1 MIRCFVDKYSLLC
14 ASDEGSIK
22 YAIGKKMKEIIKE
35 DDEHNR
41 GMKIGY
47 DGALRAVRAIDRQI
61 EYPTSDLDDDVQY
74 KIIYNAQKDLLY
86 KIYQAIKE
94 EKDEYTDD

>member
-14 ASDEGSIK
+14 ASDESSIK
-22 YAIGKKMKEIIKE
+22 YAIDKKMKEIIKE

-47 DGALRAVRAIDRQI
+47 DGALRAVRVIDRQI
-61 EYPTSDLDDDVQY
+61 EYPTSDLNDDVQY